1 MNSILEVKN
10 LNISFQLDKYI
21 LPAIFDV
28 NLTLQ
33 KGKILSLVGESG
45 CGKSITSMSILNL
58 LPKNAAITSGEIIF
72 EDKNLLNLPP
82 NELQR
87 IRGEKIAFIPQDPMT
102 SLNPLYTIEEQMKEV
117 VELHLNKKG
126 EEAKKIIIQALDDV
140 KIPDAKNKLSSY
152 PHELSGGMRQRVI
165 IAMALCCNS
174 EIIIA
179 DEPTTALDVTVQ
191 AQILALLKQIQNEK
205 NCSILLITHDLGVVY
220 NISDEVAV
228 MYAGSIVEKGYTD
241 EIFSNPLH
249 PYTKALLNSLPN
261 TDNKINLI
269 QGQPPAITDIV
280 NGCKFHPRC
289 PHCFDKCEFDK
300 PQLTELSKE
309 HFAACFAL

>member
-1 MNSILEVKN
+1 MDKILEIKN
-10 LNISFQLDKYI
+10 LNVAFELDKYI

-28 NLTLQ
+28 NLVLE

-45 CGKSITSMSILNL
+45 CGKSVTSMSILNL
-58 LPKNAAITSGEIIF
+58 LPKNAKITSGEIIF
-72 EDKNLLNLPP
+72 EHKNILNLSPF
-82 NELQR
+82 ELQK
-87 IRGEKIAFIPQDPMT
+87 IRGKKIAFIPQDPMT
-102 SLNPLYTIEEQMKEV
+102 SLNPLYTIEEQLREV

-126 EEAKKIIIQALDDV
+126 KEAEKIIIQALDDV

-191 AQILALLKQIQNEK
+191 AQILSLLKQIQQEK
-205 NCSILLITHDLGVVY
+205 NVAILLITHDLGVVY

-228 MYAGSIVEKGYTD
+228 MYSGSIVEKASCD
-241 EIFSNPLH
+241 ELFSNPLH
-249 PYTKALLNSLPN
+249 PYTKTLLNSLPN
-261 TDNKINLI
+261 FRNDKILI

-280 NGCKFHPRC
+280 NGCKFHLRC
-289 PHCFDKCEFDK
+289 PKCFNICENEKPVLKEISKGHFVSCFD
-300 PQLTELSKE
+300 L
-309 HFAACFAL
+309 

>member
-1 MNSILEVKN
+1 MSNILEIKN
-10 LNISFQLDKYI
+10 LNISFQVDKYI

-28 NLTLQ
+28 NLNLR

-45 CGKSITSMSILNL
+45 CGKSVTSISILKL
-58 LPKNAAITSGEIIF
+58 LPKNAQITSGEINF
-72 EDKNLLNLPP
+72 EGKNILNLSD
-82 NELQR
+82 NELQK
-87 IRGEKIAFIPQDPMT
+87 IRGKRIAFIPQDPMT
-102 SLNPLYTIEEQMKEV
+102 SLNPLYTIGEQMREV
-117 VELHLNKKG
+117 VDLHLNKKG
-126 EEAKKIIIQALDDV
+126 DEAKNIIIQALDDV

-191 AQILALLKQIQNEK
+191 AQILALLKQIQQNN
-205 NCSILLITHDLGVVY
+205 NCSILLITHDLGIVY

-241 EIFSNPLH
+241 EIFLNPLH
-249 PYTKALLNSLPN
+249 PYTQALLNALPN
-261 TDNKINLI
+261 SPNKQTLI

-280 NGCKFHPRC
+280 SGCKFHPRC
-289 PHCFDKCEFDK
+289 PKCFNKCENEK
-300 PQLTELSKE
+300 SILKE
-309 HFAACFAL
+309 YSNEHLVSCFAI